1 MHLFGGVVNHLLQT
15 YGYWAVF
22 GLVLLETTG
31 IPSPGETALVA
42 AGAYAGATHRLS
54 ILIVIG
60 AACAA
65 AIIGDNLGFWIGR
78 EGGWRL
84 LCRYGKVLHVEDWM
98 LKVGVY
104 IFRRHGAKIVFFG
117 RFIPILRTWGAL
129 LTGVNRY
136 PWSKFLLWNAAG
148 GICWAVLWGMLAFGF
163 GKALEHL
170 ETVAAATAFGVAIV
184 ITIVGGIIVKKRAQ
198 ELRECAEREFPGD
211 LRELEKRATK
221 KAA

>member
-42 AGAYAGATHRLS
+42 AAAYAGATHKLS
-54 ILIVIG
+54 IAIVI
-60 AACAA
+60 ASACAA

-84 LCRYGKVLHVEDWM
+84 LCRYGKALHVEDWM
-98 LKVGVY
+98 LKVGLYV
-104 IFRRHGAKIVFFG
+104 FRRHGSKIVFFG
-117 RFIPILRTWGAL
+117 RFIPVLRTWGAL

-136 PWSKFLLWNAAG
+136 PWKKFLLWNAAG
-148 GICWAVLWGMLAFGF
+148 GVAWSVLWGMLAFAF
-163 GKALEHL
+163 GDALEHM
-170 ETVAAATAFGVAIV
+170 ETVASIGALAAAIAITIAAAIV
-184 ITIVGGIIVKKRAQ
+184 VKRRAAD
-198 ELRECAEREFPGD
+198 LRERAEREFPGD
-211 LRELEKRATK
+211 VRRLDATAK
-221 KAA
+221 QAA

>member
-1 MHLFGGVVNHLLQT
+1 MHLFGSFVDHLLQT

-22 GLVLLETTG
+22 VLVLLETTG

-54 ILIVIG
+54 IAIVVG
-60 AACAA
+60 AAAAA

-84 LCRYGKVLHVEDWM
+84 LCRYGKAVHVEDWM

-104 IFRRHGAKIVFFG
+104 VFRRHGAKIVFFA

-136 PWSKFLLWNAAG
+136 PWSKFLTWNAAG
-148 GICWAVLWGMLAFGF
+148 GICWAVLWGRRRRVRNRRRRDDCRRG
-163 GKALEHL
+163 HH
-170 ETVAAATAFGVAIV
+170 
-184 ITIVGGIIVKKRAQ
+184 
-198 ELRECAEREFPGD
+198 
-211 LRELEKRATK
+211 
-221 KAA
+221 KAARAGTALVRGTRVPRRCERSRSPGK

>member
-1 MHLFGGVVNHLLQT
+1 MHLFGGLIDHLLQH
-15 YGYWAVF
+15 YGYWTVF

-31 IPSPGETALVA
+31 IPAPGETALVA
-42 AGAYAGATHRLS
+42 AGAYAGATHKLS
-54 ILIVIG
+54 IALVVG

-104 IFRRHGAKIVFFG
+104 VFRRHGAKIVFFG

-136 PWSKFLLWNAAG
+136 PWKQFVLWNAAG
-148 GICWAVLWGMLAFGF
+148 GICWGVLWGMLAYAFGS
-163 GKALEHL
+163 ALERV
-170 ETVAAATAFGVAIV
+170 EPIAAGVAFAV
-184 ITIVGGIIVKKRAQ
+184 ALAVTVGGGIVVKKQAEDLRA
-198 ELRECAEREFPGD
+198 CAEREFPGSVRD
-211 LRELEKRATK
+211 IDKRLK
-221 KAA
+221 QAA